1 MRIASLIVCAVLG
14 GVSSHA
20 QGTACPAVGQ
30 ESMSVEGN
38 APIVTLQFKRQNGTI
53 RAARFVFDS
62 GGGAVLFDSAL
73 ASDLGLNPSGAEIGE
88 AGERYVPV
96 NPPETSIGAFTFSL
110 GTSKALIHLGTR
122 SFDTRERV
130 EGLLPGKALEPYQV
144 VLDYPSHLFSVAASG
159 CIKHLG
165 SKVDSPFLQA
175 SGHPR
180 ITVSAMNEKYGLLLD
195 TGSRVTLARRDLL
208 ESWRAAHPA
217 WPHTTGASGE
227 ADMPGGDGKELLLR
241 VPEMEWG
248 PFHIKNVVIVSRP
261 DETYS
266 STTFETPTAIVGAL
280 GGNVLD
286 GFRVEID
293 YPHGTTYLEQVHQ
306 PDADN
311 MNSAGLVLDSD
322 AANQLVVI
330 SVSATADE
338 ITRRNVLPGDII
350 LQIEGKS
357 ETPWTI
363 TEASLALSGA
373 VGETRRLLIRRRGME
388 IDTSVIIARL
398 L

>member
-1 MRIASLIVCAVLG
+1 
-14 GVSSHA
+14 
-20 QGTACPAVGQ
+20 
-30 ESMSVEGN
+30 
-38 APIVTLQFKRQNGTI
+38 
-53 RAARFVFDS
+53 
-62 GGGAVLFDSAL
+62 
-73 ASDLGLNPSGAEIGE
+73 
-88 AGERYVPV
+88 
-96 NPPETSIGAFTFSL
+96 
-110 GTSKALIHLGTR
+110 
-122 SFDTRERV
+122 
-130 EGLLPGKALEPYQV
+130 
-144 VLDYPSHLFSVAASG
+144 VLDYPSYLFSVAASG
-159 CIKHLG
+159 CIKHVG
-165 SKVDSPFLQA
+165 SKVDSPFLPA

-180 ITVSAMNEKYGLLLD
+180 IIVSELKAIYGLLLD

-241 VPEMEWG
+241 IPEIEWG
-248 PFHIKNVVIVSRP
+248 PFHIKNAVIVSRP

-266 STTFETPTAIVGAL
+266 LTTFETPTAIVGAL
-280 GGNVLD
+280 GGNALD
-286 GFRVEID
+286 GFCVEID

-306 PDADN
+306 PDASN

-322 AANQLVVI
+322 AANQLVVV

-338 ITRRNVLPGDII
+338 ITSRNVLPGDVI

-363 TEASLALSGA
+363 TEASQALSGA
-373 VGETRRLLIRRRGME
+373 VGETLRLLIRRRGME
-388 IDTSVIIARL
+388 IDTSVIIAGL